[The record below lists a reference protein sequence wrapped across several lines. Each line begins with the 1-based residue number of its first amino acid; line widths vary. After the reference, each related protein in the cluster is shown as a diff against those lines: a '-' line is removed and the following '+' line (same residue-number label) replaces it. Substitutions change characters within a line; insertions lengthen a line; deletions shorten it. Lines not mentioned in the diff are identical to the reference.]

1 MAFLKY
7 LIGPELIWIIAA
19 VCAKALQNLQAA
31 KAGQLNQWIE
41 GYSVFLPIVLLALTM
56 CLYAVPVV
64 PKHLLLLRISIA
76 AFIGTHFVIEPILN
90 AHTEGG
96 PGVGTIYMV
105 AYILMIIAIP
115 VAVVAKLIFIK

>member
-19 VCAKALQNLQAA
+19 VCAIAVNHLQAA
-31 KAGQLNQWIE
+31 KSGQLNQWIE
-41 GYSVFLPIVLLALTM
+41 GYSVFLPVVLLALTM
-56 CLYAVPVV
+56 CLYAIPTV
-64 PKHLLLLRISIA
+64 PKNLLLLRISIA
-76 AFIGTHFVIEPILN
+76 AFFGTHFLVEPILN

-105 AYILMIIAIP
+105 AYILMFVAIP

>member
-1 MAFLKY
+1 MTFLKY

-19 VCAKALQNLQAA
+19 VCARAVKNMQAA

-41 GYSVFLPIVLLALTM
+41 GYSVFLPVVILALTM
-56 CLYAVPVV
+56 CLYAFHDV
-64 PKHLLLLRISIA
+64 PKNLLLLRISIT
-76 AFIGTHFVIEPILN
+76 AFFGTHFVIEPILN

-105 AYILMIIAIP
+105 AYILMFVAIP